1 MSGNNAYLQMPPRGN
16 NNTIEEQELEGDTTF
31 SRHDLD
37 RSDLKSS
44 SVIHNRADDQKA
56 KGPVSIAEL
65 LAQIQRLEDSQRHQ
79 LFLVLKD
86 METTG
91 GMSATNLQRGLE

>member
-44 SVIHNRADDQKA
+44 AVTHTGADDQKA